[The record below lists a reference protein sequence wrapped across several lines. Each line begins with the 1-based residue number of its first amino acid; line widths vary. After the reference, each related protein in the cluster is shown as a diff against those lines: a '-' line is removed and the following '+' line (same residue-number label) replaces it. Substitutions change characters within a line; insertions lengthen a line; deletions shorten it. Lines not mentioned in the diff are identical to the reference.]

1 MGEGNEKNILEK
13 AIRRHGTGLAM
24 QVSCVSIVI
33 NVVLSAFKVGAG
45 ILSHSGAMI
54 SDGIHSAS
62 DVFSTLIVM
71 AGITM
76 ASRKSDREHPYGH
89 ERMECVAA
97 LLLSAVLFATG
108 IAIGVS
114 AVETI
119 GSGPEKGGVIPGTLA
134 LGAAVISI
142 VVKEWMFWYTR
153 AAARK
158 LKSGALMA
166 DAWHHRSDAL
176 SSVGALI
183 GILGARMGMPVM
195 DPLASFIICIFIV
208 KAALDVFRDSMDK
221 MVDKACDDET
231 VRSIEQAV
239 LDTRGVE
246 RVGSMKTRL
255 FGSRIYVDLEIEAD
269 KSLMLEQA
277 SARAWRGRKI
287 SLTEKRLLAIL
298 NIR

>member
-13 AIRRHGTGLAM
+13 EIGRHGTGLAM

-71 AGITM
+71 AGIAM

-119 GSGPEKGGVIPGTLA
+119 GSGPEKGRVIPGTLA

-239 LDTRGVE
+239 LDTLSLIHISE
-246 RVGSMKTRL
+246 PTRH
-255 FGSRIYVDLEIEAD
+255 
-269 KSLMLEQA
+269 
-277 SARAWRGRKI
+277 
-287 SLTEKRLLAIL
+287 
-298 NIR
+298 